1 MIVEETNFEQNPE
14 IIRYRKARAEG
25 KRTVLFV
32 CSGNAVRSQIA
43 EALVNH
49 FLRTTWSAFSAG
61 TLKTAVH
68 PLVKKVMAEIGIDM
82 ASQTSKSIETFNGC
96 RFDKVITL
104 CSDADEV
111 CTYVPGLREK
121 EHIPFLDPSLSYNLL
136 LGGKT
141 LFRKLRNEMKNKI
154 IPLLE
159 KL

>member
-1 MIVEETNFEQNPE
+1 MGNEQYHKQDPE
-14 IIRYRKARAEG
+14 IIRYRKAIAEG
-25 KRTVLFV
+25 RKTVLFV
-32 CSGNAVRSQIA
+32 CSGNAVRSQMA

-104 CSDADEV
+104 CAEADEV

-121 EHIPFLDPSLSYNLL
+121 EHIPFLDPSLSYNLFF
-136 LGGKT
+136 GGKA
-141 LFRKLRNEMKNKI
+141 LFRKLSNEMKDKI

-159 KL
+159 KV